1 MMYGRA
7 EILNIASVSEI
18 EHVCAWYIFSA
29 ALCTLTILNLIFL
42 CILVLYYNVN
52 KRINKIYHH
61 SSGGTLNTVYMLK
74 D

>member
-1 MMYGRA
+1 
-7 EILNIASVSEI
+7 
-18 EHVCAWYIFSA
+18 
-29 ALCTLTILNLIFL
+29 
-42 CILVLYYNVN
+42 VN